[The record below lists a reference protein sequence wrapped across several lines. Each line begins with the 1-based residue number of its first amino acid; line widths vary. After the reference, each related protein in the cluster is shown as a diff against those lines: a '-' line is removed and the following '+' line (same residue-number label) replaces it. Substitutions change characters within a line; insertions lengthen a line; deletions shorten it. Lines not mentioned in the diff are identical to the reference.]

1 MQQHIDK
8 HIDEQVALARIR
20 WHALRELWIHRS
32 YWRLGEP
39 RQIMRDL
46 RDQQLVECMPF
57 ILLVAA
63 LAGGLI
69 FILIPSVLP
78 EQASTLTSAI
88 WPIWVATAAPMVCAQ
103 TMVLLVAPP
112 LAMELAHK
120 HASGYFSTINTA
132 YGAPAGLPCISWIV
146 ALSAVCV
153 VASFVLVVFSLVI
166 GLGFALMFAVGDV
179 RATLDAVLLSA
190 PPIKWIRSGIA
201 AAILGA
207 IAGLSVVLYAWPGTQ
222 AADNAA
228 TNAAGAHRMSL
239 RVMLVCSIS
248 VALSGSAI
256 NWIASLF
263 DRSY

>member
-1 MQQHIDK
+1 
-8 HIDEQVALARIR
+8 
-20 WHALRELWIHRS
+20 
-32 YWRLGEP
+32 
-39 RQIMRDL
+39 MRDL

-57 ILLVAA
+57 ILLTAA

-69 FILIPSVLP
+69 FLLIPSVLP
-78 EQASTLTSAI
+78 EQASSLTAVI
-88 WPIWVATAAPMVCAQ
+88 WPIWVSAAAPMLCAQ
-103 TMVLLVAPP
+103 MMVLLVAPP

-120 HASGYFSTINTA
+120 HASGYFQTLNTA

-146 ALSAVCV
+146 ALSAVCTV
-153 VASFVLVVFSLVI
+153 CSFVLIFFSLLI
-166 GLGFALMFAVGDV
+166 GLGLALLFAVGDV
-179 RATLDAVLLSA
+179 RTTLDAVLLSA
-190 PPIKWIRSGIA
+190 PPVKWLRSGL
-201 AAILGA
+201 AAIILGG

-256 NWIASLF
+256 NWIASVF